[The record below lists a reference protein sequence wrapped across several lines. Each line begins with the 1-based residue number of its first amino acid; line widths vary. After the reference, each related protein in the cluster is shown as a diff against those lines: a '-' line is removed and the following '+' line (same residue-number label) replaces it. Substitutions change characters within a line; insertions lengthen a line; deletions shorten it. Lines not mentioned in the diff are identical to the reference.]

1 MTPTPVHGD
10 RRERLVTRALPLL
23 GVALVAFIAGA
34 VFGGRDDTAA
44 AERFATAWERG
55 DYAAMYDQLS
65 PGSSDQYSQARFEEA
80 YEKAAVTTTQKSLD
94 TGEVRA
100 GETKDGEDAAVV
112 PMSMETNAFGHL
124 SGDVVLPLSDGR
136 VDWAPNLVYP
146 GLHEDEHLSR
156 RTTTPERAPILAAN
170 GTPLAKGPAYARYSP
185 LGTAATSV
193 AGTVG
198 SPKGKAKA
206 ALAAR
211 GFPAG
216 SLTGLSGLELAFEDR
231 LAGHPGGQLLA
242 VTPGAGGPRA
252 LASTEPRR
260 GMPVNTTIDPDLQQ
274 AAVTALGA
282 TYGGVAVLD
291 AQNGDV
297 LALAGIALSAPQPP
311 GSTFKILT
319 TTAALDAGVVKLNDT
334 FPIATSAT
342 VDGREVANANNEAC
356 GGTFVEAFAE
366 SCNSVFVP
374 LGPKIGEEG
383 MVSTAESYGFNSPP
397 SLYDGAAL
405 KATDVPSSTIPKSIP
420 TDLDLGVSA
429 IGQGE
434 VLATPLEMAS
444 VAQTI
449 ANGGKRSPTSIV
461 SDRNLESDTKAVR
474 VTSEKTA
481 NTIRGLMIRVVTEG
495 TGTAAALATYQVAGK
510 TGTAELGPKPLEPG
524 AEPEPGEQPPQ
535 EVDAWFTSFAPASDP
550 KVVVAVMV
558 VNADGSGGEIAAPI
572 AHSVLSAAL
581 E

>member
-1 MTPTPVHGD
+1 
-10 RRERLVTRALPLL
+10 
-23 GVALVAFIAGA
+23 VAFIAGA
-34 VFGGRDDTAA
+34 AIGGRDDTAA
-44 AERFATAWERG
+44 AEQFATAWEQG
-55 DYAAMYDQLS
+55 DYPTMYGQLS
-65 PGSSDQYSQARFEEA
+65 AGSADEYPEKQFDEA
-80 YEKAAVTTTQKSLD
+80 YEKAAVTTTEKSLD
-94 TGEVRA
+94 TGEVRGA
-100 GETKDGEDAAVV
+100 ETSDGEDAAVV
-112 PMSMETNAFGHL
+112 PVSMETNAFGHL
-124 SGDVVLPLSDGR
+124 SGDLVLPLSDGQ
-136 VDWAPNLVYP
+136 VEWTPNLVYP
-146 GLHEDEHLSR
+146 GLRENEHLTR
-156 RTTTPERAPILAAN
+156 RTTTPKRAAILAAD
-170 GTPLAKGPAYARYSP
+170 GTPLAKGPAYARSSP
-185 LGTAATSV
+185 LGTAASAV

-198 SPKGKAKA
+198 SPKGKAKE
-206 ALAAR
+206 ALVSR

-216 SLTGLSGLELAFEDR
+216 TLTGLSGLELAFDDR

-242 VTPGAGGPRA
+242 VKQGSGGPRA
-252 LASTEPRR
+252 LASTEPKP
-260 GMPVNTTIDPDLQQ
+260 GMPVHTTINPDLQQ

-291 AQNGDV
+291 AASGDV
-297 LALAGIALSAPQPP
+297 LGLSGIALNAPQPP
-311 GSTFKILT
+311 GSTFKIIT
-319 TTAALDAGVVKLNDT
+319 TTAALDMGLVKLTDT
-334 FPIATSAT
+334 FPISTYAT
-342 VDGREVANANNEAC
+342 VDGRQVANANDEAC
-356 GGTFVEAFAE
+356 GGTFVQAFAE

-383 MVSTAESYGFNSPP
+383 MVSIAEKYGFNSPP
-397 SLYDGAAL
+397 ALYDGAAQR
-405 KATDVPSSTIPKSIP
+405 ATDVPSSTIPESIP
-420 TDLDLGVSA
+420 SDLDLGVSA

-461 SDRNLESDTKAVR
+461 TDRNLDSDAKAVR

-481 NTIRGLMIRVVTEG
+481 TTIRGLMIRVVTEG
-495 TGTAAALATYQVAGK
+495 TGTAAALPTFQVAGK
-510 TGTAELGPKPLEPG
+510 TGTAELGPKELDPGVQLEPG
-524 AEPEPGEQPPQ
+524 EDPPQ